1 MKNRIVVLL
10 LLAFAM
16 PMAGWAQTSATP
28 TYGTQTYGSSSAP
41 AYAPAPMPDADMY
54 APLPPTPPT
63 NTAQIGPQFI
73 YPQKQYRGDGFFPG
87 STSQSVLERQL
98 KPAPGIAMTVPLE

>member
-1 MKNRIVVLL
+1 
-10 LLAFAM
+10 
-16 PMAGWAQTSATP
+16 
-28 TYGTQTYGSSSAP
+28 
-41 AYAPAPMPDADMY
+41 MPDADLY
-54 APLPPTPPT
+54 APLPPTPPA
-63 NTAQIGPQFI
+63 NTTQIGPQFI

>member
-1 MKNRIVVLL
+1 MKTRIIVLL
-10 LLAFAM
+10 LLASGT
-16 PMAGWAQTSATP
+16 PIPGGAQTIGTP
-28 TYGTQTYGSSSAP
+28 SYSTSSRTP
-41 AYAPAPMPDADMY
+41 AYAPAPMPDADLY
-54 APLPPTPPT
+54 APLPPTPPAST
-63 NTAQIGPQFI
+63 TQIGPQFI